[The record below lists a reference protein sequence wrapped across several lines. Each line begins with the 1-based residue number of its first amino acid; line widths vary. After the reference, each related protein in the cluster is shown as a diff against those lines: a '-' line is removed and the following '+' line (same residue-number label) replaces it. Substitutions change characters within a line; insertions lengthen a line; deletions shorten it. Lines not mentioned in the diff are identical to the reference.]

1 MAVTPRIHGVAEQ
14 EALAIEERYP
24 GYRAALVKALDDV
37 VVLQPQAHTS
47 RRRDEVTKVVDA
59 LGRAAVAA
67 IGGGS

>member
-14 EALAIEERYP
+14 EVLAIKERYP

-37 VVLQPQAHTS
+37 VALQSQAHTS
-47 RRRDEVTKVVDA
+47 RHRDEVTKVVDA
-59 LGRAAVAA
+59 LGRSAVAA

>member
-14 EALAIEERYP
+14 EVLGIEERYP

-37 VVLQPQAHTS
+37 VVLQSQAHTS
-47 RRRDEVTKVVDA
+47 RRREEVTKVVDA
-59 LGRAAVAA
+59 LGRSAVAA

>member
-14 EALAIEERYP
+14 EVLAIEERYT

-37 VVLQPQAHTS
+37 VALQSQAHTS

-59 LGRAAVAA
+59 LGRSAVAA
-67 IGGGS
+67 MGGGS

>member
-14 EALAIEERYP
+14 EVLTIKERYP

-37 VVLQPQAHTS
+37 VALQSQAHTS
-47 RRRDEVTKVVDA
+47 RRRDDVTKVVDA
-59 LGRAAVAA
+59 LGRSAVAA

>member
-14 EALAIEERYP
+14 EVLAIEERYP

-37 VVLQPQAHTS
+37 VALQSQAHTG
-47 RRRDEVTKVVDA
+47 RRREEVTKVVDT
-59 LGRAAVAA
+59 LGRSAVVA

>member
-14 EALAIEERYP
+14 EVLTIEERYP

-37 VVLQPQAHTS
+37 VALQSQAHTS
-47 RRRDEVTKVVDA
+47 KRRDDVTKVVDA
-59 LGRAAVAA
+59 LGRSAVAA